1 MQELAVTPSF
11 FVQHIRYWGDRHRT
25 IFLGEERAAR
35 LDPIQ
40 SAWQRELRPT
50 LHADSPVVPIRPLEM
65 IEVAMSRTTRTGV
78 VLGADERLSPA
89 QALRSLTIEAAWQQ
103 HLDTQRGS
111 LEPGKL
117 ADFVV
122 LSASPLQPGA
132 TVQQTIIGGRVV
144 YRAERDG
151 PR

>member
-1 MQELAVTPSF
+1 MPC
-11 FVQHIRYWGDRHRT
+11 
-25 IFLGEERAAR
+25 
-35 LDPIQ
+35 
-40 SAWQRELRPT
+40 
-50 LHADSPVVPIRPLEM
+50 
-65 IEVAMSRTTRTGV
+65 SRTTRTGV

-103 HLDTQRGS
+103 HLDESRGS

-132 TVQQTIIGGRVV
+132 AVQQTIIGGRVV
-144 YRAERDG
+144 YQAEQASASPQR
-151 PR
+151 R